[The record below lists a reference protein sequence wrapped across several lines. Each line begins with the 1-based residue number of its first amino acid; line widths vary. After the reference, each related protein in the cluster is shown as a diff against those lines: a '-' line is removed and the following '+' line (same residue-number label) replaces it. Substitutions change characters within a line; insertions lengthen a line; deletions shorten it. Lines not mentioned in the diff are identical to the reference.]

1 MVLIRLNKL
10 NDGIRAVFSTGKF
23 TNSQTK
29 AIDNGSIFFHIKD
42 ITWSY
47 LTLGKEVLIQIKTTH
62 IKVPFKLSFT
72 ITVKNKPVVL
82 PRNSITKIK
91 LLNII

>member
-1 MVLIRLNKL
+1 MALIRLNKL
-10 NDGIRAVFSTGKF
+10 NDDIRAMFSTGKF

-47 LTLGKEVLIQIKTTH
+47 LTLGKEVLIQIKSTH

-72 ITVKNKPVVL
+72 IIVKNEPVVL

-91 LLNII
+91 LQVHF

>member
-1 MVLIRLNKL
+1 MTFIRLNRL
-10 NDGIRAVFSTGKF
+10 NDGIKAVFSTGKF
-23 TNSQTK
+23 TNNQTK

-47 LTLGKEVLIQIKTTH
+47 LTLGKEVLIQMKITH

-72 ITVKNKPVVL
+72 IIVKNEPVVL
-82 PRNSITKIK
+82 PRNNITKIK
-91 LLNII
+91 LLNIM